1 MKYPIT
7 IEFGDEKTA
16 HAVRIPDLSVSTAAD
31 TIEEC
36 YIAATEAA
44 EIELENF
51 AANNLDIPMPSAI
64 TDILANPD
72 YKNHNIGLIDI
83 DIAPYLG
90 KTEKLTITLPSR
102 IVTAID
108 AYMQTHNIRSRS
120 AFLADS
126 AIQKMAR

>member
-7 IEFGDEKTA
+7 IELGDEKTA
-16 HAVRIPDLSVSTAAD
+16 HAVRIPDLGVSTAAD

-44 EIELENF
+44 EIELDNF
-51 AANNLDIPMPSAI
+51 AANNLDIPMPSSVA
-64 TDILANPD
+64 TILSNPE

-83 DIAPYLG
+83 DVTPYLG

-102 IVTAID
+102 VVTAID
-108 AYMQTHNIRSRS
+108 AYLKTHNIRSRS

-126 AIQKMAR
+126 AIEKMAR